1 MIKIKRLIKKSNKNL
16 KKAICKIDG
25 KNILCEIIN
34 NYYNDHAIEVS
45 ILEGSNIGIP
55 AIVEKSDIICEDEE
69 LQINYETTKNE
80 VFKLMMKEEITK
92 VIVELRNYYDKCNK
106 SYLVA
111 YMEIEDMEEQIDI
124 AYSTSLLMCQDNTDK
139 LIKEQNKMAKKIAG
153 WLNNNYTVETII
165 IDI

>member
-1 MIKIKRLIKKSNKNL
+1 
-16 KKAICKIDG
+16 
-25 KNILCEIIN
+25 
-34 NYYNDHAIEVS
+34 
-45 ILEGSNIGIP
+45 
-55 AIVEKSDIICEDEE
+55 
-69 LQINYETTKNE
+69 
-80 VFKLMMKEEITK
+80 MMKEEITK
-92 VIVELRNYYDKCNK
+92 VIVELRNHYDECNK

>member
-1 MIKIKRLIKKSNKNL
+1 
-16 KKAICKIDG
+16 
-25 KNILCEIIN
+25 
-34 NYYNDHAIEVS
+34 
-45 ILEGSNIGIP
+45 
-55 AIVEKSDIICEDEE
+55 
-69 LQINYETTKNE
+69 
-80 VFKLMMKEEITK
+80 MMKEEITK